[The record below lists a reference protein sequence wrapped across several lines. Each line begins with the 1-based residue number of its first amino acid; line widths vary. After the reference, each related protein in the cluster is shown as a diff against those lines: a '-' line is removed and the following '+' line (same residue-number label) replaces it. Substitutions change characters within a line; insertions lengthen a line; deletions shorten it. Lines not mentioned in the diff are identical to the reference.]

1 MFTYH
6 SIQVHSNTVHGK
18 THTKKQEVHIKG
30 KNGTKSVT
38 VSNGTGTRIS
48 NGTRKKTMKKKLT
61 LKEINCIKRCQ
72 YVPGLFRECTPRC

>member
-6 SIQVHSNTVHGK
+6 SIQVHSTTVHGK
-18 THTKKQEVHIKG
+18 RYTKTQKVHIKG

-38 VSNGTGTRIS
+38 IS
-48 NGTRKKTMKKKLT
+48 NGARKKTMKKKLT
-61 LKEINCIKRCQ
+61 LKEINCIKKCQ